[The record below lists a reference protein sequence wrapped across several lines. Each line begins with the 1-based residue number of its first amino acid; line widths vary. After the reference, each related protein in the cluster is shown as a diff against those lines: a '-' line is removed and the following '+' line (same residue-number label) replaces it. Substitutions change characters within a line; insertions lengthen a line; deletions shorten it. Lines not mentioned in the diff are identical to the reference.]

1 MSMRE
6 CLPRDAKRRERE
18 REREREKERERVRE
32 TEHTSVGEESEAP
45 GP

>member
-6 CLPRDAKRRERE
+6 CLPRDAKRGERE
-18 REREREKERERVRE
+18 RERERESARVRE
-32 TEHTSVGEESEAP
+32 KEHTSVGEESEAP